1 MGAEIGMSAPEAGF
15 EAIGRESPDFLLRYG
30 KQIHG
35 RFAMSPVL
43 ETLTHTHTGG
53 GLNAYFGRLKRQTR
67 SLILLCPDWLR

>member
-15 EAIGRESPDFLLRYG
+15 EAISRESPDVHLRYG

-67 SLILLCPDWLR
+67 SLIL